1 MEHFSYN
8 KESKVITLHQIT
20 NYNEDDNVR
29 DIDREDWTDML
40 VLDVKPKPDRELIEL
55 GIIFDHNEAAFM
67 GSMITKVYMANLTG
81 NSTQRSKTNVAQSFG
96 AATFECQKSPLILSN
111 VYLASIV
118 TYGVCIHVPYVVSRL
133 QLTPEFRQNSG
144 GTWKLLSTGPGAC
157 YCAASESVSE
167 SLSDKIV
174 TKSEAS
180 VLRLS

>member
-8 KESKVITLHQIT
+8 KESKVITLNQIT

-55 GIIFDHNEAAFM
+55 GIIFDHNEAAFV

-118 TYGVCIHVPYVVSRL
+118 TYGVCIHVPYVVCYVQSMVL
-133 QLTPEFRQNSG
+133 MYNQLWQLTYIKHPPI
-144 GTWKLLSTGPGAC
+144 STALDT
-157 YCAASESVSE
+157 
-167 SLSDKIV
+167 SLILTTTVHHNPVVNYNYPS
-174 TKSEAS
+174 
-180 VLRLS
+180 